1 VNALQQQAQHL
12 GRMAHV
18 GYTAAEIVENT
29 QRFIEWPKAK
39 KK

>member
-1 VNALQQQAQHL
+1 
-12 GRMAHV
+12 MAHV